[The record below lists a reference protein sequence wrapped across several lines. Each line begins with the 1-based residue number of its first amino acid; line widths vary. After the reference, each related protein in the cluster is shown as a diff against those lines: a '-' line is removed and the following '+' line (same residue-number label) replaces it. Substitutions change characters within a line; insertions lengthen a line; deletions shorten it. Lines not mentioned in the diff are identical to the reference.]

1 MPEWYLLIALLAV
14 LSLLGADWA
23 PLAVSIPL
31 LLLAVALPVAQALL
45 SASRARFTSAPGT
58 RLQRLKLVLIT
69 AFLHLQQPLAR
80 LIGRLKHGLTP
91 WRRRG
96 MTNWRWPYSGNLS
109 SWHEQWEAPAESLD
123 KLRTSLSADGAVV
136 RSGGDYDAWDMEVR
150 GGLFGSARLLMATE
164 EHGAGRQ
171 MVRYRLRPGW
181 NRFAVLLI
189 LMFVVISAG
198 SAADGAWFTS
208 AFSALFAILASAS
221 LLADSGFAYGTVSA
235 ALRESA

>member
-23 PLAVSIPL
+23 PLAVAVPFL
-31 LLLAVALPVAQALL
+31 LLSMALPVGQALL
-45 SASRARFTSAPGT
+45 SASRARFTSDPRT
-58 RLQRLKLVLIT
+58 WLQRGKLVLIT

-96 MTNWRWPYSGNLS
+96 MTNWKLPFPGSLS
-109 SWHEQWEAPAESLD
+109 LWHEQWEAPAESLD
-123 KLRTSLSADGAVV
+123 KLRATLSAGGAVV
-136 RSGGDYDAWDMEVR
+136 RSGGDYDPWDMEVR
-150 GGLFGSARLLMATE
+150 GGLFGSIRLLMATE

-171 MVRYRLRPGW
+171 MVRYRLQPGW

-189 LMFVVISAG
+189 LLFTAISAG
-198 SAADGAWFTS
+198 SAVDGAWVTS
-208 AFSALFAILASAS
+208 ALSALFAILVFAGA
-221 LLADSGFAYGTVSA
+221 LADSGFASGTVSA
-235 ALRESA
+235 ALREPA